1 MLPQDV
7 HAIASCSSLSV
18 LHLSNLIDAL
28 PAFAASW
35 PAADGP
41 CLSELY
47 VRNCHDREGRG
58 YGNFKAAF
66 SHVQCL
72 TIDRC
77 IGLTSRHLA
86 EALAG
91 AGKVEKLALLEL
103 TDIVDDSVLA
113 SICTESLTVVSLHKS
128 GGWTAAGLDRFQRDS
143 AMLRQ
148 LSVSS

>member
-35 PAADGP
+35 PAAGGP
-41 CLSELY
+41 RLAELY

-66 SHVQCL
+66 AHVKRL

-77 IGLTSRHLA
+77 IGLTTRHLA
-86 EALAG
+86 EALVA
-91 AGKVEKLALLEL
+91 AGKLESLALLEL

-113 SICTESLTVVSLHKS
+113 SICTDCLSVVCLHKS
-128 GGWTAAGLDRFQRDS
+128 GGWTVAGLDRFQRAS
-143 AMLRQ
+143 AMSVQ
-148 LSVSS
+148 LKMSL